1 MGLRLNWL
9 WETEQPET
17 RTPEALMNLAS
28 LEGLEE
34 TFRSDFH
41 SFIDFV
47 LGTIFTMLEFIAD
60 RKNKRSSNS
69 VHRC

>member
-1 MGLRLNWL
+1 
-9 WETEQPET
+9 
-17 RTPEALMNLAS
+17 MNLAS